1 MNNENTVEKPEWMT
15 LIYGDNEKTWFWY
28 EDDYYQF
35 SDIVLTEE
43 EATICNFDGKARVV
57 PKDDLFRKAIKAEVD
72 ELNSWD
78 ALQCIG
84 KTVEIFPGDASAMV
98 LGVDRHNKKVILPV
112 LGSISFR
119 EFADKCCIRNAKGR
133 LRPCGVLRHKDP
145 SEASADEIA
154 SINSTVDEDQED
166 VYKKESNNEDH
177 EI

>member
-1 MNNENTVEKPEWMT
+1 MT
-15 LIYGDNEKTWFWY
+15 LGDYEKTWFWY

-57 PKDDLFRKAIKAEVD
+57 PKDDLFKKAIKAEVA

-78 ALQCIG
+78 AAQCIG
-84 KTVEIFPGDASAMV
+84 KTVEIFADTSVMV
-98 LGVDRHNKKVILPV
+98 LGVDRFNNKVILPV
-112 LGSISFR
+112 LGTISLR

-145 SEASADEIA
+145 SE
-154 SINSTVDEDQED
+154 T
-166 VYKKESNNEDH
+166 
-177 EI
+177 